1 MNRLNPLSKLIVLSL
16 LAHTLLA
23 QPSGGSYYRSAVMDS
38 NDVITVFGNWGVI
51 GQPADNRPRGAWMH
65 PADGYIGDMSILLGV
80 ELPLK
85 DYNSDGK
92 PDTIHSV
99 ITCPVRRPAA
109 VSDADPLTGEPWTFM
124 PDSGF
129 FNPSDTTYSVAMSNL
144 PWTWPAAWLDLT
156 GKPAWNGLYGMGK
169 YAGNLETFFQMDDQ
183 NDRRYNISSNNSYG
197 IAFKPDSM
205 NLARM
210 GLGIRMNV
218 RYIQLAHPY
227 FKDILFRVYDIKNEG
242 TQNYSKVFFGTL
254 TGTFVGVTGTN
265 YFGEYDDDVAVLY
278 KSDNLIL
285 FWDYPNDNSR
295 NPFWIGPVGK
305 CGEAFI
311 DAPNQNHIASFYSFI
326 SGTVPLGNDSQFW
339 PWLFPGAYKAGSG
352 VINDTLAISGEDA
365 DYTYASDIFALPS
378 GATKRIA
385 SVIAYG
391 YSKNEILQ
399 MTLLAQV
406 LYNNAF
412 NLAALFASADLQ
424 GFSSHPILSGTQTI
438 NWTSSSSGGS
448 ATIFFSSDAGG
459 TWQILADVPNSG
471 SCQWNTL
478 PFKDCPFAL
487 LRIFIKDAA
496 GKVIGFAQT
505 SDYFSI
511 HNTTTGAP
519 FVKMLNKE
527 LLEGASVTEPSYP
540 LQFLIGNTESTPLT
554 LTFSAVIGGVAVP
567 FQQMTVESSN
577 SAQTITVN
585 FDKAPNSD
593 KFVLRASLSDGNS
606 TYSDSTISF
615 AKQTQRTKL
624 SQDNIVILAGHAE
637 IPYEVHIVD
646 KSKTTNSTFIVSFLD
661 TSSNRKKT
669 YSVFNQT
676 SNSYVF
682 KDLPFVSKG
691 ESPAF
696 DGLAFY
702 AEDTETIVDSLLWNT
717 GVSGTFSSFV
727 SRLDIP
733 QVDIFG
739 YPMPSDYRVVFSDTP
754 IDTSFN
760 YTGGETPIPIP
771 MRVSNIQ
778 NNTHVKVIADFN
790 IPQSYALYFVE
801 SIFGRNRVTW
811 YAYISQSTSGTL
823 PTKGDTMFVRT
834 KRGLSIYDSLKII
847 NVPVGVAVSSL
858 LMPDRYSLEQNF
870 PNPFNPATHFRFSIA
885 PSAGGHGQDF
895 VTLKVYD
902 LLGREVALLVNERKG
917 PGIYDVEWNASRFAS
932 GVYFVRLEAG
942 TFSGIRKLV
951 LIK

>member
-1 MNRLNPLSKLIVLSL
+1 MNRLNPLSKFVVLSL

-23 QPSGGSYYRSAVMDS
+23 QPSGPPYYRSSVMGG
-38 NDVITVFGNWGVI
+38 NNIITVFGNWGVI
-51 GQPADNRPRGAWMH
+51 GQPGDVRPRGAWMH

-92 PDTIHSV
+92 IDTIHSV
-99 ITCPVRRPAA
+99 ITCPVLRPAA
-109 VSDADPLTGEPWTFM
+109 SPDVDPITGEPWTFM
-124 PDSGF
+124 PVSGF
-129 FNPSDTTYSVAMSNL
+129 FNPSDPAFSVAMGNQPS
-144 PWTWPAAWLDLT
+144 TWPSTWLDST

-169 YAGNLETFFQMDDQ
+169 YVGDLETFFQMDDQ

-205 NLARM
+205 NLSRM

-218 RYIQLAHPY
+218 RYFQLAHPY
-227 FKDILFRVYDIKNEG
+227 FKDVLFRVYDIKNEG

-265 YFGEYDDDVAVLY
+265 YFSEYDDDVAVLH

-285 FWDYPNDNSR
+285 FWDYPNENSR

-311 DAPNQNHIASFYSFI
+311 DAPNQNHIASFYSFL
-326 SGTVPLGNDSQFW
+326 SFTVPLGNDTQFW
-339 PWLFPGAYKAGSG
+339 PWLFPGAYKAGDG
-352 VINDTLAISGEDA
+352 IVNDTLPTFGEDA
-365 DYTYASDIFALPS
+365 DYTYASDFFSLPS

-391 YSKNEILQ
+391 FSKNEILQ
-399 MTLLAQV
+399 KTLLAQAM
-406 LYNNAF
+406 YNQKF
-412 NLAALFASADLQ
+412 DSTSFLASASFQ
-424 GFSSHPILSGTQTI
+424 GFSSHPILSGTQAI

-448 ATIFFSSDAGG
+448 ATIFFSPDAGD
-459 TWQILADVPNSG
+459 TWQMLAGVPNSG
-471 SCQWNTL
+471 TCQWNTQ
-478 PFKDCPFAL
+478 PFKDCTFAL

-496 GKVIGFAQT
+496 GKVVGFAQT

-511 HNTTTGAP
+511 HNTTKGAP

-527 LLEGASVTEPSYP
+527 LLEGASVTDPSYP

-554 LTFSAVIGGVAVP
+554 LTFFSVIGGVAVP
-567 FQQMTVESSN
+567 FQQISVQSN
-577 SAQTITVN
+577 NNVQTITIN
-585 FDKAPNSD
+585 FDKAPNND
-593 KFVLRASLSDGNS
+593 NFVLRASLSDGIS
-606 TYSDSTISF
+606 TYSDSTSSF
-615 AKQTQRTKL
+615 AKQTERAKL
-624 SQDNIVILAGHAE
+624 SRDNIIVLSGHAE

-646 KSKTTNSTFIVSFLD
+646 KSKTNNSTFVVSFSD

-676 SNSYVF
+676 TNGYVF

-702 AEDTETIVDSLLWNT
+702 AEDVETIVDSIGWNK

-727 SRLDIP
+727 SRLDFP
-733 QVDIFG
+733 QEHIFG
-739 YPMPSDYRVVFSDTP
+739 YPMPSDYKIVFSDTP
-754 IDTSFN
+754 IDTSIN

-771 MRVSNIQ
+771 MRVMNVQ

-790 IPQSYALYFVE
+790 IPLSYTLYFVE
-801 SIFGRNRVTW
+801 SLFGRNRVTW
-811 YAYISQSTSGTL
+811 YAYISQSSSGTL

-834 KRGLSIYDSLKII
+834 KKGLSIYDSLKII
-847 NVPVGVAVSSL
+847 NVPVGVDASSL
-858 LMPDRYSLEQNF
+858 SIPDRYSLEQNF

-902 LLGREVALLVNERKG
+902 LLGREVAVLVNEKKG
-917 PGIYDVEWNASRFAS
+917 PGIYDVEWNASGFAS
-932 GVYFVRLEAG
+932 GVFFVRLEAG
-942 TFSGIRKLV
+942 TFSGIRKL
-951 LIK
+951 LMIK